1 METNI
6 TTVGVLAFFKALFP
20 SAFGA
25 ILAVWYKRGE
35 VTWSDLSPK
44 RKFLLCILVV
54 MAFIVGTLTSHY
66 LSGAILEQTTIPH
79 DSWQADSLKI
89 FIGISSL
96 KILDHTI
103 KNVDPLLETIFK
115 NINSIINLIF
125 KGITNKIK
133 TWLKIGDNK

>member
-6 TTVGVLAFFKALFP
+6 TTAGILAFLKALFP

-35 VTWSDLSPK
+35 VTWSDLTFI
-44 RKFLLCILVV
+44 RKVVLCVMVMVV
-54 MAFIVGTLTSHY
+54 FIAGTLISHY
-66 LSGAILEQTTIPH
+66 LSAAILEPTSIPL
-79 DSWQADSLKI
+79 DSWRADGLKI

-103 KNVDPLLETIFK
+103 KNVDPLLENIFK
-115 NINSIINLIF
+115 NFNSIINLVF
-125 KGITNKIK
+125 KGITERIK
-133 TWLKIGDNK
+133 SIFKIGDDK

>member
-6 TTVGVLAFFKALFP
+6 TTVGVLAFLKALFP

-35 VTWSDLSPK
+35 VTWSDLTFS
-44 RKFLLCILVV
+44 RKVFLCLMVIF
-54 MAFIVGTLTSHY
+54 AFIVGTLISHY
-66 LSGAILEQTTIPH
+66 LSGALLEYTTIPH

-103 KNVDPLLETIFK
+103 KNVDPLLENIFK
-115 NINSIINLIF
+115 NINSVVTLIF
-125 KGITNKIK
+125 NGIKGKIK
-133 TWLKIGDNK
+133 KWFKMEDE